1 MKLKKRELC
10 TLLSVVIYASI
21 LLFGYCIIQEKATAA
36 AIWER
41 KYNTAKETEERAVE
55 LLGETVREFEDYK
68 VMIELDKRMEE
79 ASRAQAMANYGALE
93 GYRYIGE
100 CRITHYCCESKGNPH
115 ICGTGTGLTA
125 TGVPVAPGMVAV
137 DPKVIPLGST
147 VIINGISYLAADTG
161 VSGLAVD
168 IAVPTHDEAIDLGT
182 YQAEVWIIVHD
193 K

>member
-1 MKLKKRELC
+1 MKITKKEVG
-10 TLLSVVIYASI
+10 TLIAVLIYASVLI
-21 LLFGYCIIQEKATAA
+21 GGYYIIVQKTTAA
-36 AIWER
+36 ATWER
-41 KYNTAKETEERAVE
+41 KYNTAKETEQRAVE
-55 LLGETVREFEDYK
+55 LLGSKTR
-68 VMIELDKRMEE
+68 ELDEYKAQVEQDKQMEE
-79 ASRAQAMANYGALE
+79 AARAQAMANYEALD

-147 VIINGISYLAADTG
+147 VIINGISYLATDTG
-161 VSGLAVD
+161 VSGKSID

-182 YQAEVWIIVHD
+182 YKADVWVIVP
-193 K
+193 

>member
-1 MKLKKRELC
+1 MPRLTKRKIG
-10 TLLSVVIYASI
+10 TLVAIILYATI
-21 LLFGYCIIQEKATAA
+21 LLDGYYIIQERTTAA
-36 AIWER
+36 ATWER

-79 ASRAQAMANYGALE
+79 AARAQAMANYEALD

-137 DPKVIPLGST
+137 DPKVIPLGCT
-147 VIINGISYLAADTG
+147 VIINGTPYLAADTG
-161 VSGLAVD
+161 VSGYAVD

-182 YQAEVWIIVHD
+182 YKEEVWIIVHD
-193 K
+193 

>member
-1 MKLKKRELC
+1 MKITKKEVG
-10 TLLSVVIYASI
+10 TLIAVLIYASVLI
-21 LLFGYCIIQEKATAA
+21 GGYYIIVQKTTAA
-36 AIWER
+36 AVWER
-41 KYNTAKETEERAVE
+41 KYNTAKETEQRAVE
-55 LLGETVREFEDYK
+55 LLGSKTRELEEYK
-68 VMIELDKRMEE
+68 EQVEQDKQMEE
-79 ASRAQAMANYGALE
+79 ASRAQAMANYKALE

-147 VIINGISYLAADTG
+147 VIINGISYLATDTG
-161 VSGLAVD
+161 VKGNAID

-182 YQAEVWIIVHD
+182 YKADVWVIVP
-193 K
+193 

>member
-1 MKLKKRELC
+1 MKLTRRERN
-10 TLLSVVIYASI
+10 TLVTVFIYALI
-21 LLFGYCIIQEKATAA
+21 ILFGFMKINDLAVDAAT
-36 AIWER
+36 WER

-79 ASRAQAMANYGALE
+79 ASRAQAMAHYEAL
-93 GYRYIGE
+93 GQYRYIGE

-147 VIINGISYLAADTG
+147 VIINGITYLATDTG
-161 VSGLAVD
+161 VSGYSID
-168 IAVPTHDEAIDLGT
+168 IAVQTHDEAMEMGT
-182 YQAEVWIIVHD
+182 YTAAVWVITE
-193 K
+193 

>member
-1 MKLKKRELC
+1 MKITKKEVG
-10 TLLSVVIYASI
+10 TLIAVLIYASVLI
-21 LLFGYCIIQEKATAA
+21 GGYYIIVQKTTAA
-36 AIWER
+36 AVWER
-41 KYNTAKETEERAVE
+41 RYNTAKETEQRAVE
-55 LLGETVREFEDYK
+55 LLGSKTRELEEYK
-68 VMIELDKRMEE
+68 AQVEKDKQMAE
-79 ASRAQAMANYGALE
+79 AARAQAMANYEALD

-147 VIINGISYLAADTG
+147 VIINGISYLATDTG
-161 VSGLAVD
+161 VSGKAID

-182 YQAEVWIIVHD
+182 YKADVWVIVP
-193 K
+193 

>member
-1 MKLKKRELC
+1 MKITKKEVG
-10 TLLSVVIYASI
+10 TLIAVLIYTSVLIG
-21 LLFGYCIIQEKATAA
+21 GYYIIVQKTTAA
-36 AIWER
+36 AVWER
-41 KYNTAKETEERAVE
+41 RYNTAKETEQRAVE
-55 LLGETVREFEDYK
+55 LLGSKTRELEEYK
-68 VMIELDKRMEE
+68 AQVEKDKQMAE
-79 ASRAQAMANYGALE
+79 AARAQAMANYEALD

-147 VIINGISYLAADTG
+147 VIINGISYLATDTG
-161 VSGLAVD
+161 VSGKAID

-182 YQAEVWIIVHD
+182 YKADVWVIVP
-193 K
+193 